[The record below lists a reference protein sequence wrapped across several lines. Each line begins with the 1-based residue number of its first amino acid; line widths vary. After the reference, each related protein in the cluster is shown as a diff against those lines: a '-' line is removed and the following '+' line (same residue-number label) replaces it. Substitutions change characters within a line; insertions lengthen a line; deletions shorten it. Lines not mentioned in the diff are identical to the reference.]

1 VEAAGV
7 NFIDTYRRTGLYP
20 VPLPHVPGTEGAGT
34 VLALGE
40 GVAATLPEVREGTR
54 IAWVDAPSS
63 YAERVLVRADRAIP
77 VPEAVPSAVAAAV
90 ALQGLTAHY
99 LVTDTAEVGPG
110 TRCLVH
116 AAAGGVGLLLVQL
129 AKARGAEV
137 FATVSTPQ
145 KADLARGAGADHVV
159 PYEGDGVD
167 FAAAI
172 EAVAGPRPLDV
183 VFDGV
188 GRATFEGGLGLLRPR
203 GLMVSYGNASGAVE
217 PVAPLRLSSGGSLY
231 LTRPT
236 LNDYIAD
243 RTDLLRRGRE
253 VLGAVADGSL
263 AVRIGARFPLAQAAE
278 AHRLL
283 ESRGSTGKVLLVP

>member
-1 VEAAGV
+1 
-7 NFIDTYRRTGLYP
+7 
-20 VPLPHVPGTEGAGT
+20 
-34 VLALGE
+34 
-40 GVAATLPEVREGTR
+40 
-54 IAWVDAPSS
+54 
-63 YAERVLVRADRAIP
+63 VRADRTIP
-77 VPEAVPSAVAAAV
+77 VPDGVPSELAAAV

-99 LVTDTAEVGPG
+99 LVTDTADVRQG

-137 FATVSTPQ
+137 FATVSTPE

-159 PYEGDGVD
+159 FYEQDGLD
-167 FAAAI
+167 FAS
-172 EAVAGPRPLDV
+172 AVESLAGPKPLDV

-188 GRATFEGGLGLLRPR
+188 GRATFDRGLGLLRPR
-203 GLMVSYGNASGAVE
+203 GLMVSYGNASGPVE

-236 LNDYIAD
+236 LNDYIATRD
-243 RTDLLRRGRE
+243 DLLDRGDDI
-253 VLGAVADGSL
+253 LGAVASGAL
-263 AVRIGARFPLAQAAE
+263 AVRIGATFPLADAAD

-283 ESRGSTGKVLLVP
+283 ESRASTGKVLLVP